1 MSRPSLRIKKWN
13 QLSQFNGTS
22 SKIRPVEKTQAEYI
36 STRSQGFKRGSK
48 RRTNSPAY
56 PFL

>member
-1 MSRPSLRIKKWN
+1 MSRSSLRIKKWN

-22 SKIRPVEKTQAEYI
+22 SKIRPGEKTQAEYI

-48 RRTNSPAY
+48 
-56 PFL
+56 